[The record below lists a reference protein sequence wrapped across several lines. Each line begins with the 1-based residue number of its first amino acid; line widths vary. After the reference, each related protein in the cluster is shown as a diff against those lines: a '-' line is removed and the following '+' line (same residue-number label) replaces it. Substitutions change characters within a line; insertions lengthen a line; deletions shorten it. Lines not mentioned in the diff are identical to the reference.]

1 MTLGEALGIVVKALN
16 ISLSTTSP
24 DTISGTLPA
33 WQKRL
38 ILTIQEKQ
46 ITLNIRDAAGRGI
59 ALYDPRVGSTLS
71 GFDMSHQMTRGEF
84 FQLVVAF
91 LDYQDN
97 ADPVAHCTVYNDG
110 CNDCV
115 RGDEGVACTERACI
129 WQGIASCSECENGY
143 MLENNRC
150 VRKQT
155 TCVTEGGY
163 AGGGYVMHPENLD
176 DYQCCSGLTR
186 VEYNNGL
193 PDA

>member
-115 RGDEGVACTERACI
+115 RGDE
-129 WQGIASCSECENGY
+129 
-143 MLENNRC
+143 
-150 VRKQT
+150 
-155 TCVTEGGY
+155 
-163 AGGGYVMHPENLD
+163 
-176 DYQCCSGLTR
+176 
-186 VEYNNGL
+186 
-193 PDA
+193 

>member
-1 MTLGEALGIVVKALN
+1 MGIVVKALN
-16 ISLSTTSP
+16 MSLSTTSS
-24 DTISGTLPA
+24 DSISGTLPA

-46 ITLNIRDAAGRGI
+46 ITLNIRDAAGRSI

-71 GFDMSHQMTRGEF
+71 GFNMSHQMTRGEF

-115 RGDEGVACTERACI
+115 RGDEGVACTKRACI
-129 WQGIASCSECENGY
+129 WQGIPSCSECENGY

-155 TCVTEGGY
+155 ACITEGGY